1 MSSIPSSLI
10 AAAILRL
17 NTGDKLSE
25 EQEEAFRA
33 FLPTV
38 ATAPA
43 PVPATESA
51 APAPAESAEKPKPK
65 RKVTKAKPVGAE
77 EPAAAEAAA
86 AAAEPINLLLP
97 ADEAPAPAPAPAPA
111 AAAPAAAGAFDRTL
125 KSHASRIQVINHAK
139 CMGRR
144 LGDTVAGTTKECGAP
159 KLINHE
165 KQCTSAP
172 KAGEKLCATCAKY
185 EAEKTTKWQGR
196 LDEAELYPKAAV
208 VGSGLFWD
216 KYPNGIASDPTT
228 IPPTAPATAPATALA
243 TPVKAKGKKATAPA
257 PGAPKKAT
265 AAPAPE
271 AVAEESV
278 ADTSAPIAESEW
290 KIEPHEGRQVA
301 RNLKTNRV
309 YEVDITK
316 LGSDIKDAIKM
327 DQCIGA
333 RQEDGTIDPYGIDSD
348 EE

>member
-1 MSSIPSSLI
+1 
-10 AAAILRL
+10 L

-38 ATAPA
+38 TTA
-43 PVPATESA
+43 PATESA
-51 APAPAESAEKPKPK
+51 APAPAPAPAEAAEKPKPK
-65 RKVTKAKPVGAE
+65 RKVTKAKPVE
-77 EPAAAEAAA
+77 E

-97 ADEAPAPAPAPAPA
+97 ADEAPASAAPTAATATATAAPAPAV
-111 AAAPAAAGAFDRTL
+111 GAFDRTL
-125 KSHASRIQVINHAK
+125 KTHASRIQVINHAK

-165 KQCTSAP
+165 KQCASAP
-172 KAGEKLCATCAKY
+172 KAGAKLCATCEKY

-228 IPPTAPATAPATALA
+228 VPPAAAAATATAATELA
-243 TPVKAKGKKATAPA
+243 TPVKAKGKKAATA
-257 PGAPKKAT
+257 PGAPKKANAAT
-265 AAPAPE
+265 AAAPAP
-271 AVAEESV
+271 AAEESV

-290 KIEPHEGRQVA
+290 KIIAHEGRQVA
-301 RNLKTNRV
+301 LNLKTNRV

-316 LGSDIKDAIKM
+316 LGSDIKDAVKM
-327 DQCIGA
+327 DQCIGV
-333 RQEDGTIDPYGIDSD
+333 RQGDGTIDPYGIDSD